1 MEVVT
6 VEVVVQGRVEHPLS
20 TSFLRVHASLLV
32 SCCPQWLAVC
42 DGGGR
47 GPRNILRCS
56 SEGKGIDTQ
65 ALVLH
70 SIHCMISSWI
80 YVRYKPNNKLKSL
93 V

>member
-1 MEVVT
+1 MVVAAMEVVT

-56 SEGKGIDTQ
+56 SEGKAIDTQ
-65 ALVLH
+65 E
-70 SIHCMISSWI
+70 SGPC
-80 YVRYKPNNKLKSL
+80 PSL
-93 V
+93 DSLYDFELDIRAI